1 MSTSKT
7 IEINP
12 LLFNLNGYSKTKKN
26 REKKNRPS
34 SVPLISPNL
43 LKNKLLK
50 RIKEHKVNEHKTNE
64 YNHLEKKNENNNTL
78 NVDEDNKIELGKFTD
93 EFNDSIEYLQT
104 LSRQKKI
111 NADKKNYENN
121 MQKKREELFKK
132 TIKNHYSSNTYSS
145 SSNSLPNVNL
155 DLPDELKEPLP
166 QVRNDFFN
174 NIPTDHQIKINYK
187 VDDNVPYGILK
198 GGMKPTFRD
207 WNKTQRKDQSE
218 VYNNH
223 NSSSSVIPN
232 PIMNEREKK
241 LSMLKEKLKQKQ
253 MQIQLQN
260 QISQPISIQ
269 QSKHIIENNIVTP
282 ILPFEKKDSLVEN
295 SSSFKGIHQDSKNKS
310 IATDNELNKNI
321 NTLSS
326 HQPIHK
332 QIIKKTIRK
341 KYTVGKS
348 KTQKKVS
355 ILLKDRHTRKRI
367 IAAQRDLK
375 KKPINDV
382 KVYLRNHNLIKVGSS
397 APNDVL
403 RKLYETSMLAGE
415 ITNSNKDTLLHN
427 FMKTNEEESF
437 PE

>member
-12 LLFNLNGYSKTKKN
+12 HLFNLNGYSKTKKN
-26 REKKNRPS
+26 REKKSRPS

-64 YNHLEKKNENNNTL
+64 YNHLEKTKNNENNNTL
-78 NVDEDNKIELGKFTD
+78 IEDEENKIELGQFTD

-121 MQKKREELFKK
+121 MQKKREELLKK
-132 TIKNHYSSNTYSS
+132 TIKHPYSSFSSSSSSSNTYT
-145 SSNSLPNVNL
+145 SLPNVNL
-155 DLPDELKEPLP
+155 DLPDELKESLP

-218 VYNNH
+218 VIH
-223 NSSSSVIPN
+223 IQQPSSSSIISN
-232 PIMNEREKK
+232 SIMNEREKK
-241 LSMLKEKLKQKQ
+241 LSMLKDKIKQKQ
-253 MQIQLQN
+253 MQMQIQNNLRL
-260 QISQPISIQ
+260 SQS
-269 QSKHIIENNIVTP
+269 QSENNLAIP
-282 ILPFEKKDSLVEN
+282 ILPSEKKDSLVEN
-295 SSSFKGIHQDSKNKS
+295 SSSFKVIQSDSTNKN
-310 IATDNELNKNI
+310 IASENVLNKNI
-321 NTLSS
+321 NNSDNYS
-326 HQPIHK
+326 PIHK
-332 QIIKKTIRK
+332 QMIKKTIRK

-348 KTQKKVS
+348 KTQKMVS

-375 KKPINDV
+375 KKPLNDV

-403 RKLYETSMLAGE
+403 RKLYESAMLAGE
-415 ITNSNKDTLLHN
+415 IRNSNPEILLHN
-427 FMKTNEEESF
+427 FSKEDKEL
-437 PE
+437 